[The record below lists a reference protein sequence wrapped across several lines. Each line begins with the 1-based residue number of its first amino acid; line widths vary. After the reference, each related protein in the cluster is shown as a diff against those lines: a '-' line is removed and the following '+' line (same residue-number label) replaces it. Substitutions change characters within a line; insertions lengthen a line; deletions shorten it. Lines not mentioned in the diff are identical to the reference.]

1 MIAKK
6 VVIVAKPFKDREG
19 KDRKPGDR
27 MEVDPDYG
35 VELEREGN
43 AKPEQL
49 PADQGKHPGA
59 HPDNTLPT
67 PPKAE
72 PK

>member
-1 MIAKK
+1 MAVKK
-6 VVIVAKPFKDREG
+6 TVIVARPFKDRDG
-19 KDRKPGDR
+19 KDHRIGER
-27 MEVDPDYG
+27 IEVDPDYG

-43 AKPEQL
+43 VHPDQSLPTGGAKP
-49 PADQGKHPGA
+49 DQS
-59 HPDNTLPT
+59 LPT